1 MSQRVRIPPVEP
13 LARRLARKPSAA
25 RASRGAA
32 LAALKADAEFPD
44 IDIEDSIDLVLSR
57 AAQLVVAAASDR
69 PWAVRLGH
77 ARDLVSFCVLAA
89 FVVYAW
95 GVLS

>member
-1 MSQRVRIPPVEP
+1 MIQRVHIDPVEP

-25 RASRGAA
+25 RASREAATAA
-32 LAALKADAEFPD
+32 LIADNEFPEVD
-44 IDIEDSIDLVLSR
+44 IDRCIDLVLAR

-77 ARDLVSFCVLAA
+77 ARDLVSFCVLAG

-95 GVLS
+95 IVLP